1 MGIRILVFTLLLILI
16 IGIGAGLF
24 YFYYHE
30 EPATKPILPETKEA
44 IVQNYTYFKIYYP
57 VGSRMEIVEKKIPG
71 LMSPVKKAET
81 LIKEYLRVSKEL
93 DTGIIPPDTDILGV
107 FLSDDGTLYLD
118 FNTSLKDNFIGDVA
132 DEYMLLKS
140 ISDTMIS
147 NLEIEDVVILVNHK
161 EIESIG
167 GHLFAN
173 RPIKELLLEFSGTG
187 VRQ

>member
-1 MGIRILVFTLLLILI
+1 MRIIVFSLILI
-16 IGIGAGLF
+16 LLLGIGAGVF

-30 EPATKPILPETKEA
+30 EPVTKPLITETKEA

-57 VGSRMEIVEKKIPG
+57 VGSKMEIIEKKVPG
-71 LMSPVKKAET
+71 LMNQTKKAET
-81 LIKEYLRVSKEL
+81 LIKEYLRVSREL

-107 FLSDDGTLYLD
+107 YISDDGTLYLD
-118 FNTSLKDNFIGDVA
+118 FNTSLKDNFTGDVT

-161 EIESIG
+161 EVETIG
-167 GHLFAN
+167 GHFYVN
-173 RPIKELLLEFSGTG
+173 RPIKELLRIYTETGT
-187 VRQ
+187 QQ